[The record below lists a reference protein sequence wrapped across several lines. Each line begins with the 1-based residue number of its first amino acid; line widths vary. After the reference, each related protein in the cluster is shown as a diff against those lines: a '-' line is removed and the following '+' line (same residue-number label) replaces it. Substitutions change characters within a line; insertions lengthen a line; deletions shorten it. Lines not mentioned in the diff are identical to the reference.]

1 MGVWGILM
9 RRIAVV
15 MLVAVGLLATHIPLL
30 AQARSVF
37 WQRWDVMIDNVDTT
51 NNQFSVTEIYD
62 VSFSGRFTFG
72 SAVIPYRNLEDI
84 RNIQVFDGGKPLRSS
99 CVGQQA
105 GTFCASRSGE
115 ELSITYYF
123 LEPVNS
129 GSRQIELRYDVI
141 GALRIYE
148 GGDQLWWDA
157 IPEEHYGFSIGSST
171 ITVQLPE
178 GLAPREGSESGDP
191 VVTYGAPS
199 EIQVNGT
206 TVVATA
212 TREIA
217 GNESF
222 SIRVQ
227 YPHDLN
233 ARVAGW
239 QAGFDQQRTFEEN
252 VQPLL
257 TIGLLILSL
266 TIGLGGTLFIF
277 TRWQTKGRDPKVGPV
292 PTFLTDPPSQLRP
305 AVVGSL
311 LDERVD
317 LRDIMSTL
325 IDLAQR
331 GYLVIEE
338 NQNEGLFGIGR
349 TSEFTFKRTDKPT
362 SDLRSF
368 EVRLINKVFSSG
380 LERSLN
386 AMRNTFYTVI
396 PQLQGDLYDELVTEG
411 LFASNPN
418 TTRNKWTGLGW
429 LLLIGAGVV
438 GFLLLSEVDH
448 VSAALLCLPLS
459 VGLVGIMAMS
469 IGQAMPAKTYRG
481 AEEAAK
487 WRAFEEYLRNLD
499 QYQGLEEAAV
509 HFDAYL
515 PYAVAFGLDR
525 SWIRRF
531 QQVDYVPIPT
541 WYFPTYL
548 GGPYG
553 RGYTP
558 GSAVPRSMSGN
569 GGLPGELARAGD
581 GGLSLDTMS
590 GNLSAGLES
599 ISNGLSTMM
608 ESAARVMTSRPQQAA
623 GGSSGSWRSGGSSW
637 SGGGFSGG
645 GGSGGGSRGF
655 G

>member
-1 MGVWGILM
+1 M
-9 RRIAVV
+9 RRIVV
-15 MLVAVGLLATHIPLL
+15 VVLVALGLLATHIPLV

-37 WQRWDVMIDNVDTT
+37 WRRWDVEIDNVDTT
-51 NNQFSVTEIYD
+51 NNQFTVREIYD
-62 VSFSGRFTFG
+62 VNFSGRFTFG

-99 CVGQQA
+99 CSGQQA
-105 GTFCASRSGE
+105 GTFCASRSGG

-123 LEPVNS
+123 LEPVNN
-129 GSRQIELRYDVI
+129 GSRQIELHYDVI

-171 ITVQLPE
+171 ITVRLPS
-178 GLAPREGSESGDP
+178 GFAPREGVDP

-199 EIQVNGT
+199 EIEVNGT
-206 TVVATA
+206 TVVARA
-212 TREIA
+212 TREIG

-227 YPHDLN
+227 YPHDPN
-233 ARVAGW
+233 ARAAAW
-239 QAGFDQQRTFEEN
+239 QADFDQRRAFEEN
-252 VQPLL
+252 VQPII
-257 TIGLLILSL
+257 TILSIILSL
-266 TIGLGGTLFIF
+266 AIGLGGSLFIF

-292 PTFLTDPPSQLRP
+292 PTFLTEPPSQLRP
-305 AVVGSL
+305 AVVGAL

-317 LRDIMSTL
+317 LRDIMSTV
-325 IDLAQR
+325 IDLAHR

-338 NQNEGLFGIGR
+338 NQNSGLFGIGR
-349 TSEFTFKRTDKPT
+349 TSEFTFKRTNKPT
-362 SDLRSF
+362 DDLRPF
-368 EVRLINKVFSSG
+368 ETRLIKRIFGKG

-386 AMRNTFYTVI
+386 AMRNTFYTAI
-396 PQLQGDLYDELVTEG
+396 PKLQSDLYDELVTEG

-418 TTRNKWTGLGW
+418 TTRNTWAVIGW
-429 LLLIGAGVV
+429 LMIIGAGVV
-438 GFLLLSEVDH
+438 GFMLFSAVESI
-448 VSAALLCLPLS
+448 SAALLCLPLS
-459 VGLVGIMAMS
+459 VGLVGIVAVG
-469 IGQAMPAKTYRG
+469 IGQAMPAKTRKG

-487 WRAFEEYLRNLD
+487 WRAFEEYLRNLE
-499 QYQGLEEAAV
+499 QYQGLEEAAAN
-509 HFDAYL
+509 FDAYL

-525 SWIRRF
+525 TWIRRF
-531 QQVDYVPIPT
+531 QKVEQVPIPP
-541 WYFPTYL
+541 WYYPTYL
-548 GGPYG
+548 GGLYR
-553 RGYTP
+553 RGYIP
-558 GSAVPRSMSGN
+558 GSAVPRSMTSNG

-581 GGLSLDTMS
+581 GGMSLDSMS
-590 GNLSAGLES
+590 QSVSAGLES

-608 ESAARVMTSRPQQAA
+608 ESAARVMTSRPQQA
-623 GGSSGSWRSGGSSW
+623 SGSGRWSSGGSSW